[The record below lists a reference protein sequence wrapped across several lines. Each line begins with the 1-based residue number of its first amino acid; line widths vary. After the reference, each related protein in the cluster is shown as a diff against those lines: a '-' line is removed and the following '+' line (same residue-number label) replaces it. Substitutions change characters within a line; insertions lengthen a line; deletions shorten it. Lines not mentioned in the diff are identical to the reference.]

1 MDGQDHRLTLKDLG
15 SRNGTVLGEELMAP
29 YNEEYPLSSGDTSLL
44 RRVSMRYGYKVNE
57 EAAFP
62 STAASFSVND
72 QL

>member
-1 MDGQDHRLTLKDLG
+1 
-15 SRNGTVLGEELMAP
+15 MAP